1 MNHKRFFTLLM
12 MVVAVGGAVIGLVS
26 LTANAAPTV
35 RYVATTGSDTGNDC
49 SSSAAPC
56 ATLQH
61 AVDTAVSGDEIRVAG
76 GTYSGVVGRGGL
88 MQTVYISKSLT
99 LQGGYPVGFSGPPDP
114 ILNPTRLDAQSQ
126 GRVMVISGTQ
136 AIVSIAGLELTGGDA
151 SGLGGG
157 VWQDAGGGVYVSGAT
172 INLTDSRI
180 FGCAAAGQTT
190 DGLGGG
196 LYAGAGA
203 QVTLN
208 NVQIDQNISSNSLSF
223 NGSGGGIYADSAAI
237 TMTNAL
243 IEQNMAAASQF
254 GDGGGVML
262 VNSASLIQT
271 STIRLNS
278 GGGLGGLGGGIN
290 IVSGTVTIED
300 SNILTNTAAASSGQ
314 LGEGGG
320 IAVGSGGALTIHR
333 SAIQDNK
340 TDPDVTGQGGGVS
353 VNGGGAVQIERT
365 VVSGN
370 AGGSGAGLFML
381 DAGTQ
386 TLTNVAVVG
395 NQSVLTDTVGGIYL
409 NSTNLNASHVT
420 VAGNDGYGLF
430 VETSNGPATATLS
443 NWIVANQATGLHGA
457 QISSAPVI
465 NVNGVL
471 WYGNTANSSGVGV
484 SASNAVTGNPLFD
497 TDGYHLKSGSAA
509 IDQGVNAGVT
519 VDIDGETRPSGSGY
533 DLGADE
539 YIAGSSPLSMSLGRT
554 AFSSG
559 GGRTSGSSM
568 TVNGLIGQPGV
579 VGQTQGSSMT
589 LRAGF
594 WAGPAANISNIP
606 NTTLGN
612 LVWEDTNANGI
623 QDAGEPGVAGVLV
636 KLLDANG
643 VQVGSATTTDSS
655 GQYSFTAPVGAQ
667 YRIFVTLPNGYAFST
682 QDWGNDDAK
691 DSDVDPATSQTAL
704 FWAVNGVTDTSLDA
718 GMYSTTN
725 ASSGQVDNSQGGSVT
740 SPDGNA
746 QATFPPGAVDG
757 LTNVVWLQ
765 LGSGQ
770 PRTAVLAQT
779 AGQTTALVY
788 KLEATS
794 ANGTPLTAFNL
805 PITLTVNY
813 SDAALQ
819 AAGITDEATL
829 NLAVWDEAQAVWTPL
844 LPCEG
849 CSLDTTANQIVAL
862 YSQPGTF
869 ALIGDGQFDVYLPVI
884 VR

>member
-12 MVVAVGGAVIGLVS
+12 LVMAVGGAVIGLVS
-26 LTANAAPTV
+26 LTARAAPTI

-49 SSSAAPC
+49 SSSASPC

-61 AVDTAVSGDEIRVAG
+61 AVDTAVSGDEIHVAA
-76 GTYSGVVGRGGL
+76 GTYSGAANHAGL
-88 MQTVYISKSLT
+88 MQTVYISQSLT
-99 LQGGYPVGFSGPPDP
+99 VQGGYPVGFSGPPDP
-114 ILNPTRLDAQSQ
+114 ILNPTRLDAQGQ

-136 AIVSIAGLELTGGDA
+136 AIVSIAGLEMIGGDA

-172 INLTDSRI
+172 VTLTDCRI
-180 FGCAAAGQTT
+180 FGSTASQTS

-208 NVQIDQNISSNSLSF
+208 NVQVDQNISGNNASF

-237 TMTNAL
+237 TITNAL

-254 GDGGGVML
+254 GDGGGIML
-262 VNSASLIQT
+262 VNSAGLIQT
-271 STIRLNS
+271 STIQSNS
-278 GGGLGGLGGGIN
+278 GGGMGGLGGGIN
-290 IVSGTVTIED
+290 IISGSVTIED
-300 SNILTNTAAASSGQ
+300 SNILTNTAAVNFGQ

-320 IAVGSGGALTIHR
+320 IAAGSGGVLTIRR
-333 SAIQDNK
+333 STIRGNT
-340 TDPDVTGQGGGVS
+340 TDPDVTGQGGGIS

-365 VVSGN
+365 VVSDN
-370 AGGSGAGLFML
+370 AGGTGAGLLML

-386 TLTNVAVVG
+386 TLTNVAVTG
-395 NQSVLTDTVGGIYL
+395 NQSGLADTVGGIYL

-430 VETSNGPATATLS
+430 VETSNGPTTATLS
-443 NWIVANQATGLHGA
+443 NWIVANQATGIHGA

-465 NVNGVL
+465 NVNGIL
-471 WYGNTANSSGVGV
+471 WYGNTTNSSGVGV

-497 TDGYHLKSGSAA
+497 TDGAHLKSGSAA

-519 VDIDGETRPSGSGY
+519 VDIDGEIRPSGSGY

-568 TVNGLIGQPGV
+568 TVNGLIGQPGA
-579 VGQTQGSSMT
+579 VGQTQGSSLT

-594 WAGPAANISNIP
+594 WAGPAANISSIP

-623 QDAGEPGVAGVLV
+623 QDAGEPGMAGVLV

-643 VQVGSATTTDSS
+643 VQVGSATITDSS

-667 YRIFVTLPNGYAFST
+667 YRISVALPDGYAFSA
-682 QDWGNDDAK
+682 QDWGSDDAK

-725 ASSGQVDNSQGGSVT
+725 ASSGQVDNTQGGSVT

-746 QATFPPGAVDG
+746 QASFPPGAVDG
-757 LTNVVWLQ
+757 LTNVVFLQ
-765 LGSGQ
+765 LGSAQG
-770 PRTAVLAQT
+770 RTAVLAQS
-779 AGQTTALVY
+779 ASQTTALIY

-794 ANGTPLTAFNL
+794 ADGTPLTAFNL

-813 SDAALQ
+813 TDADLQ
-819 AAGITDEATL
+819 AAGITDETTL
-829 NLAVWDEAQAVWTPL
+829 NFAVWDEVQSVWTPL

-849 CSLDTTANQIVAL
+849 CSLDTTANQVVAS
-862 YSQPGTF
+862 YGKPGTF
-869 ALIGDGQFDVYLPVI
+869 ALIGDGQFDVYLPLVI
-884 VR
+884 R